1 MIISIA
7 SGKGGTGKTT
17 IAVNLALSLKGKAQ
31 LLDCDVEEPDDHIFL
46 EPKITKS
53 EKVYLPKPFV
63 NPDKCDYC
71 GRCSEVCQYNAIA
84 VVKNKDRLPPGKVL
98 IFYELCHSCGAC
110 KIACPQNAIFEKEI
124 EKGIVEE
131 GKTKTIFFVQGKL
144 REGESSPVPL
154 VKAVKKRIKKDH
166 NIIID
171 ASPGTSC
178 PVVEAVKDSDFCL
191 LVTEPTP
198 FGLNDLRLAVEMCR
212 KIKIPSGVIINR
224 ADIGDKKVE
233 EYCAEENIP
242 ILMRIP
248 YSREIAY
255 AYSEGIPIVEK
266 FPEYR
271 KKFQELFEK
280 IKLDTKE
287 NNSNHE
293 LLEFHELKNNNIK
306 LD

>member
-17 IAVNLALSLKGKAQ
+17 IAVNLALSLKGKRQ

-46 EPKITKS
+46 KPEISKS
-53 EKVYLPKPFV
+53 EKAYFLEPFV

-71 GRCSEVCQYNAIA
+71 GKCSEVCAYNAIA
-84 VVKNKDRLPPGKVL
+84 VVKKKVL

-110 KIACPQNAIFEKEI
+110 KIACPQDAIFEKGI
-124 EKGIVEE
+124 EKGTIEE
-131 GKTKTIFFVQGKL
+131 GKTGDIFFGQGRLK
-144 REGESSPVPL
+144 EGELSAAPL
-154 VKAVKKRIKKDH
+154 IKRVKKKIKNDC
-166 NIIID
+166 NVIID
-171 ASPGTSC
+171 APPGASC
-178 PVVEAVKDSDFCL
+178 PVVEAVKNTDFCL

-212 KIKIPSGVIINR
+212 KIKVPSGIIINR

-233 EYCAEENIP
+233 EYCVEENIP

-266 FPEYR
+266 FPEY
-271 KKFQELFEK
+271 KEKFQELFKK
-280 IKLDTKE
+280 IKKHET
-287 NNSNHE
+287 NSGH
-293 LLEFHELKNNNIK
+293 
-306 LD
+306 

>member
-17 IAVNLALSLKGKAQ
+17 IAVNLALSLKRSVQ

-46 EPKITKS
+46 ELEITKS
-53 EKVYLPKPFV
+53 EKIYLPKPFV
-63 NPDKCDYC
+63 DTNKCDYC

-84 VVKNKDRLPPGKVL
+84 VVKNKIL
-98 IFYELCHSCGAC
+98 IFHQLCHSCGAC

-131 GKTKTIFFVQGKL
+131 GTAKGISFVQGKL

-154 VKAVKKRIKKDH
+154 VKAVKKKIKKDY
-166 NIIID
+166 NVIID

-178 PVVEAVKDSDFCL
+178 PVVEAVKNTDFCL

-212 KIKIPSGVIINR
+212 KIKTPLGVIINR

-233 EYCAEENIP
+233 EYCEEENIP
-242 ILMRIP
+242 ILMNIP

-266 FPEYR
+266 FPED
-271 KKFQELFEK
+271 KEKFRELFEK
-280 IKLDTKE
+280 IKLLST
-287 NNSNHE
+287 NAHE
-293 LLEFHELKNNNIK
+293 
-306 LD
+306 